1 MSHLIDTPDA
11 ESLKNYMKQNSVA
24 PTHAILFYQRR
35 GRLVLTTAHTVDSH
49 RGTPRI
55 GPGRPMTPEQEASIV
70 ALLMGREADD
80 GSSRVRVMPQNVLHT
95 DGASTTWLQPSVVE
109 PMVLRTGSDVR
120 TVLARWPTLVFHAR
134 NRQLYVVALRDDQWP
149 SDDSLVFHCPTGNVW
164 AKTMVCT
171 GTAVLP
177 MGCTPSEIPAWKAS
191 FFESAFTHSNHGK
204 TITVPKPKG
213 TGKSKG
219 HQANPDPMTYWAERD
234 GVMDA
239 FPSEHLTPLKMTLSE
254 WMSSLIHGESVD
266 D

>member
-1 MSHLIDTPDA
+1 
-11 ESLKNYMKQNSVA
+11 
-24 PTHAILFYQRR
+24 
-35 GRLVLTTAHTVDSH
+35 
-49 RGTPRI
+49 
-55 GPGRPMTPEQEASIV
+55 
-70 ALLMGREADD
+70 
-80 GSSRVRVMPQNVLHT
+80 
-95 DGASTTWLQPSVVE
+95 
-109 PMVLRTGSDVR
+109 
-120 TVLARWPTLVFHAR
+120 
-134 NRQLYVVALRDDQWP
+134 
-149 SDDSLVFHCPTGNVW
+149 
-164 AKTMVCT
+164 
-171 GTAVLP
+171 
-177 MGCTPSEIPAWKAS
+177 KAS